1 MNPNNSEELSSE
13 NICAASLDTRS
24 DTTLLALSDDEK
36 QLNTIAWVCPPF
48 FFACGI
54 IMPTYIVTPHVPLFT
69 DTFIMGF

>member
-36 QLNTIAWVCPPF
+36 QLNTIA
-48 FFACGI
+48 
-54 IMPTYIVTPHVPLFT
+54 
-69 DTFIMGF
+69 